1 MIGSKAIIDLKREY
15 IKYYVDLPVQ
25 RYAAMAIAR
34 DEDTIIR
41 WRREDQEF
49 ADSILRAKAEWIR
62 KKVIATKAEFALERL
77 EKEIFSPSATV
88 EIYSQVQPQPID
100 PNSIYGKELAEA
112 SLNVLMEMTKR
123 KPSPVAQ
130 EPQLSLA
137 AGSHPSPS

>member
-1 MIGSKAIIDLKREY
+1 MIGSKTIIDLKSEY
-15 IKYYVDLPVQ
+15 IKYYIDLPVQ

-49 ADSILRAKAEWIR
+49 ADAVQRAKAEWVR
-62 KKVIATKAEFALERL
+62 KKVIATKAEFALERI
-77 EKEIFSPSATV
+77 EKEVFSPSATV
-88 EIYSQVQPQPID
+88 EIYSQVQPQTID
-100 PNSIYGKELAEA
+100 PNSINGKKLVED

-130 EPQLSLA
+130 EPQLSLVA
-137 AGSHPSPS
+137 DSHPSPS